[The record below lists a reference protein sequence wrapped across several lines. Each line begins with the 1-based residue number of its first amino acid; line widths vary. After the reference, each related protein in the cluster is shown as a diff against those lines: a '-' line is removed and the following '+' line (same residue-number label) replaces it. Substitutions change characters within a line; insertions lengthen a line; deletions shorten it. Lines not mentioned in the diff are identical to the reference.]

1 VTLLLLLVS
10 VMSVAADAQEP
21 TLNLWNW
28 AATGQVEPIRKML
41 SASGSS
47 IVDASDDAGWTAL
60 MHAGSAGHD
69 AVVRVLLDAGADVR
83 LRNKAGETALHLA
96 AQNGHT
102 AVARLLLQ
110 AGADFAARDAEG
122 RTPLFRAIEGGHAEI
137 IALLHSAAILSS
149 NRQSPA
155 LAVVVEGGTAA
166 PLLVQWEDAPYTEE
180 ASKQGIT
187 GTVMLTALVLADG
200 SVSAASVKR
209 GLEKTLDD
217 SALRTVRKWRFE
229 PATRAGRPV
238 PVVVEV
244 SVDFAPPGR

>member
-1 VTLLLLLVS
+1 MRLLLLVS
-10 VMSVAADAQEP
+10 AISVGAQAQES
-21 TLNLWNW
+21 TLNPWHW

-41 SASGSS
+41 SASAPA
-47 IVDASDDAGWTAL
+47 IVDDADDAGWTAL
-60 MHAGSAGHD
+60 MHAGSAGQD
-69 AVVRVLLDAGADVR
+69 AVVRVLLDAGADVSR
-83 LRNKAGETALHLA
+83 RNKAGETALHLA
-96 AQNGHT
+96 AQNGRT

-110 AGADFAARDAEG
+110 AGADFAGRDAEG
-122 RTPLFRAIEGGHAEI
+122 RTPLFRAIEGGHAEV
-137 IALLHSAAILSS
+137 IALLHSAAVLSS

-155 LAVVVEGGTAA
+155 RAVVVEGHTAA

-180 ASKQGIT
+180 ASAQGIT
-187 GTVMLTALVLADG
+187 GTVVLTALVLEDG

-217 SALRTVRKWRFE
+217 SALRTVRKWKFE

-244 SVDFAPPGR
+244 SVDFAPPHR